1 MALKATVELT
11 AKIKEATGLLEVAEH
26 ELKRVLEELKVFER
40 ADKQMVSKVIQTAF
54 EKLAAARVTL
64 EGLVDEDRR
73 TH

>member
-1 MALKATVELT
+1 MPLKAGAELT
-11 AKIKEATGLLEVAEH
+11 AKIKQATALLEVAEH

-64 EGLVDEDRR
+64 EGLIDEDRKK
-73 TH
+73 H